1 MRRFRN
7 PRYAPEGLER
17 KLSPSG
23 FSIPVTAEIAP
34 ATPTATPAKPELAA
48 TPALV
53 GLSLTVAQ
61 LAHRAA
67 SASAFDPPPSNPS
80 PTPPPAPMPL
90 DPWSEPQPPSCP
102 DAPN

>member
-34 ATPTATPAKPELAA
+34 ATPTGTPAKPELAA

-53 GLSLTVAQ
+53 GSGSTVAQ

-67 SASAFDPPPSNPS
+67 SAWAFDPPPSSPS
-80 PTPPPAPMPL
+80 PTPPPAPRPL
-90 DPWSEPQPPSCP
+90 DPWSEPLPPNEP
-102 DAPN
+102 DNPD

>member
-23 FSIPVTAEIAP
+23 VSIPVTAEVAP
-34 ATPTATPAKPELAA
+34 ATPTGIQAKPELAA
-48 TPALV
+48 TPALM
-53 GLSLTVAQ
+53 GSNSPVAQ
-61 LAHRAA
+61 LNHRAA
-67 SASAFDPPPSNPS
+67 RASAFDPPPSSPS

-90 DPWSEPQPPSCP
+90 DPWDNPLPPNHP
-102 DAPN
+102 DNPD